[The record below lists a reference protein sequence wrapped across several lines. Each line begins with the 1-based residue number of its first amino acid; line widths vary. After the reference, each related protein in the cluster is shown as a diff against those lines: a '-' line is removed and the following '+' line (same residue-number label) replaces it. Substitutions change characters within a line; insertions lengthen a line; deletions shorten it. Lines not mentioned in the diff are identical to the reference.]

1 MEDQELDV
9 CSMCP
14 GCLRLSNH
22 PLTPSLKK
30 GWGNKKVPWP
40 MARGLFV
47 LYLPR
52 NEILLQTTFH
62 PDYSSIYN
70 DGFA

>member
-1 MEDQELDV
+1 
-9 CSMCP
+9 
-14 GCLRLSNH
+14 
-22 PLTPSLKK
+22 
-30 GWGNKKVPWP
+30 